1 MHKRKEDEMG
11 TNWQLIRD
19 TLNATIDA
27 CEKLEPL
34 NVTDAEKG
42 DPRARVGDYE
52 QGVSIGDFF
61 NRFWNYPEDAQRDI
75 LGVRYKLGT
84 KDRKYHSEF
93 ARALINTARACAEI
107 IGVSPEDLNREIEGF
122 EPHCGDTGKSMR
134 AQLTDIGKIYSGWMV
149 PSITKAVT
157 EYRENPPE

>member
-1 MHKRKEDEMG
+1 MG

-34 NVTDAEKG
+34 DVTIEEKN

-52 QGVSIGDFF
+52 TGVAVGDFF

-75 LGVRYKLGT
+75 LGLRYILRP
-84 KDRKYHSEF
+84 KDSKSRSEF

-107 IGVSPEDLNREIEGF
+107 IGVPPEDLNREVEEY
-122 EPHCGDTGKSMR
+122 EPTCPSTGKSIKGH
-134 AQLTDIGKIYSGWMV
+134 LSGIGKIYAEWMV

-157 EYRENPPE
+157 EYRKNPPE

>member
-1 MHKRKEDEMG
+1 MT

-34 NVTDAEKG
+34 GVTIEEKN

-52 QGVSIGDFF
+52 EGVAVGDFF

-75 LGVRYKLGT
+75 LGLRYILRP
-84 KDRKYHSEF
+84 KDGNGCSEL

-107 IGVSPEDLNREIEGF
+107 IGVPSEDLDREVEEY
-122 EPHCGDTGKSMR
+122 EPTCPSTGKSIKGH
-134 AQLTDIGKIYSGWMV
+134 LVGIGKIYADWMV
-149 PSITKAVT
+149 PSITEAVA

>member
-1 MHKRKEDEMG
+1 MG
-11 TNWQLIRD
+11 TDWQLIRD

-34 NVTDAEKG
+34 AVSIEEKN

-52 QGVSIGDFF
+52 EGVAVGDFF
-61 NRFWNYPEDAQRDI
+61 SRFWVYPEDAQRDI
-75 LGVRYKLGT
+75 LGLRYMLKPE
-84 KDRKYHSEF
+84 DSKYHSEL

-107 IGVSPEDLNREIEGF
+107 IGVSSEDLDCEVKKY
-122 EPHCGDTGKSMR
+122 EPTCPSTGKSIR
-134 AQLTDIGKIYSGWMV
+134 GHLAGISSIYANWMV
-149 PSITKAVT
+149 PSITRAVT